1 MSQVY
6 IRWLVTI
13 EAGLAP
19 VSDLGQWPLGAEF
32 NSDIINI
39 IWTHHD
45 ASIFNPGRIATVSF
59 FLIFMIFSVKFIK
72 LLIYGGWCW
81 GVLARGPGLECSQG
95 QAGPVSASS
104 KNSLRSWASSP
115 RLGPGLSGLPPS
127 LHHSAPGVGERGGS
141 YLLILYFDYLPCC
154 HCGPGLTAL
163 APSSPAW
170 TLPNSQLFVDW
181 WLLTMQLTR
190 LQSDLVMRAMP

>member
-1 MSQVY
+1 MLREAALLLNPAAGICSILRMSQVY

-59 FLIFMIFSVKFIK
+59 FFNFMIFSVKFIK

-81 GVLARGPGLECSQG
+81 WVVARGPGLECSQG

-127 LHHSAPGVGERGGS
+127 PSLCTILPPGWGRGG
-141 YLLILYFDYLPCC
+141 
-154 HCGPGLTAL
+154 G
-163 APSSPAW
+163 
-170 TLPNSQLFVDW
+170 LFVNTLL
-181 WLLTMQLTR
+181 WLSSMLPLWAGADSLSSQQPSLN
-190 LQSDLVMRAMP
+190 SA